1 MKMATKEPLT
11 PHTTSASTPLR
22 DTTTFITGHNP
33 KDATAVYHSVVPA
46 SWQPIKDTNYF
57 NVSFTTSSFPVSM
70 EDDKDISTHEEVMST
85 GQLGLV
91 RPNGTVC
98 RTVDF
103 APDGEALMHR
113 TKSLDYGIVVEGEIE
128 LHLDSGEVKT
138 LKRGDI
144 AVQRGTMHAWRNAS
158 KTNWA
163 RMVFVLQDSQPVKV
177 GQKVLKEEL
186 GHAEGVIPA
195 SGNDP

>member
-1 MKMATKEPLT
+1 MANKDSAT
-11 PHTTSASTPLR
+11 PHTASASTPLR
-22 DTTTFITGHNP
+22 DPTTFITGHNTQ
-33 KDATAVYHSVVPA
+33 DATAVYHSVVPA
-46 SWQPIKDTNYF
+46 SWQPIKDTNFF
-57 NVSFTTSSFPVSM
+57 NVSFTTSDFPVSM
-70 EDDKDISTHEEVMST
+70 DDDKDIKTHEEVMSS
-85 GQLGLV
+85 GKLGLV

-103 APDGEALMHR
+103 APDGEAVMHR

-144 AVQRGTMHAWRNAS
+144 AVQRGTMHAWKNAH
-158 KTNWA
+158 KTQWA

-177 GQKVLKEEL
+177 GEKVLKEEL

-195 SGNDP
+195 SGNDA